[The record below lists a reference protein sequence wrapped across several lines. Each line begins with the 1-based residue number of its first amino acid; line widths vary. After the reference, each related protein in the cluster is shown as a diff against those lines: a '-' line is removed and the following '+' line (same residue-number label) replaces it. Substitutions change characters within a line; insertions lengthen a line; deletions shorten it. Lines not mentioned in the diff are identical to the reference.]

1 MYIYIHIYIYIFIYI
16 YIHISIYLYIN
27 TLIARPTYLC
37 FLSDIFQAPYGETW
51 KKTKKFAISTL
62 KTFGFGNPKSEDRIN
77 EQIEQFEDFV
87 MKLKGSPADV
97 NNQLRILRTGV
108 ISSIVFGGNPSWDD
122 PDITDLFSII
132 KNWTADL
139 SAAYML
145 PFRESNPTLCGI
157 LGRKTMN
164 KLCSSQQDLV
174 HHIERRIE
182 AHINGVTKRE
192 PSDVIDGYL
201 QDRGTDAK
209 TIRAIADTVVM
220 FLPDAIDTSAII
232 DQWML
237 LNLTCD
243 QNIQKKV
250 REEVD
255 SVCGQSR
262 NPTLADRSAMH
273 YTQAVIH
280 ETLRMYTILPM
291 SLPRTLQEDVTFEGY
306 NLPKGTQVIANL
318 YASSNDPEIFEN
330 PEKFDPSRFLKEDA
344 TFNSALASKVA
355 AFSYGIVYLH
365 NNIFT
370 INKNR

>member
-1 MYIYIHIYIYIFIYI
+1 
-16 YIHISIYLYIN
+16 
-27 TLIARPTYLC
+27 
-37 FLSDIFQAPYGETW
+37 
-51 KKTKKFAISTL
+51 
-62 KTFGFGNPKSEDRIN
+62 
-77 EQIEQFEDFV
+77 
-87 MKLKGSPADV
+87 MKLKGSPVDV
-97 NNQLRILRTGV
+97 NHQLRILRTGV

-145 PFRESNPTLCGI
+145 PYRESNPTLCGI
-157 LGRKTMN
+157 LGWKTMN

-182 AHINGVTKRE
+182 THINGVTKRE

-280 ETLRMYTILPM
+280 ETLRMYTVLPM
-291 SLPRTLQEDVTFEGY
+291 SLPRTLQEDITFEGY

-330 PEKFDPSRFLKEDA
+330 PEKFDPSRFLKEDG

-365 NNIFT
+365 NNVFT